1 MDNPIIS
8 HLAGNSNQNPQKVT
22 LSEQAFDLIRQAFT
36 DLASAPIWDYHA
48 HVLGMGTHG
57 TGCWINPQLKS
68 LFTPSDQL
76 KLNIYLNAVGIDDT
90 QQADQQYMSR
100 MLSLIE
106 NWKEYQR
113 RATGTNAE
121 IRYCMLALDQC
132 YDKNGRLNG
141 DDTRFYVPNAYVM
154 ELSRLHPDVF
164 IPCISV
170 HPYRPD
176 ALEELDKWG
185 KQGVKLLK
193 WLPSAMGMD
202 ASDPVCD
209 TFYAK
214 MRQYNMVLLTH
225 AGKEDA
231 IQVAR
236 FKPLNNP
243 LLFRRPLEH
252 GLKVIMAHCAG
263 LGSSPDLDL
272 ASNRLVKN
280 HDLFLRLMAEP
291 QYEQFL
297 FGDISALTQI
307 NRCGKPLLATLQR
320 KDIHHRLVNGSDY
333 PLPAVNAVISID
345 LLYRLGYVEEED
357 RKPLNEIYKMNP
369 LLFDFVLKRLIRDP
383 EDNTG
388 RFSDS
393 IFEWNPAL
401 GVSAAHGQKATSQGQ
416 ASG

>member
-1 MDNPIIS
+1 
-8 HLAGNSNQNPQKVT
+8 
-22 LSEQAFDLIRQAFT
+22 
-36 DLASAPIWDYHA
+36 
-48 HVLGMGTHG
+48 
-57 TGCWINPQLKS
+57 
-68 LFTPSDQL
+68 
-76 KLNIYLNAVGIDDT
+76 
-90 QQADQQYMSR
+90 
-100 MLSLIE
+100 
-106 NWKEYQR
+106 
-113 RATGTNAE
+113 
-121 IRYCMLALDQC
+121 
-132 YDKNGRLNG
+132 
-141 DDTRFYVPNAYVM
+141 M

-202 ASDPVCD
+202 ASDPICD
-209 TFYAK
+209 AFYAK

-280 HDLFLRLMAEP
+280 HDLFLRLMDEP
-291 QYEQFL
+291 QYEPFL

-357 RKPLNEIYKMNP
+357 RKPLSEIYKMNP

-383 EDNTG
+383 EDNAG

-401 GVSAAHGQKATSQGQ
+401 GVSAAHEQKKASRGQ